1 MKKISLM
8 EALEGIKDI
17 RRERSVLYPLHEVLF
32 ILLVAVL
39 CGATS
44 YVKIEMFGKTG
55 KHG

>member
-8 EALEGIKDI
+8 EALEGINDS

-32 ILLVAVL
+32 IMLVAVL

-44 YVKIEMFGKTG
+44 YVKYRNV
-55 KHG
+55 